1 MSNPSSRRDSLRLTA
16 DAGANTTSNPSP
28 NASPADTSRV
38 ATSLTAFN
46 SLQSESKQRGRSRIN
61 KFLRRNA
68 VAYLFLTPWLLGFLV
83 LTLYP
88 MVYSLGLSFT
98 DYDFTQP
105 DSTQWIGLGNYQ
117 KMFGSLFGQDEFTAS
132 TGEVIRVDP
141 YYLKSLT
148 VTFTYVFVSVPLKLI
163 FALAVAMLMNQK
175 LRGVSF
181 YRVVYYI
188 PTLLGGSVAIAVLW
202 RKLFEKDGLI
212 NGVLGALGF
221 VDLPSWITNPN
232 YALGTLIL
240 LTVWQFG
247 SSMIIFLA
255 GLKQIPEEYYDAASV
270 DGAGK
275 VRQFFSVTIPLLSP
289 VILFTLVIQTI
300 GAFQTFTQAY
310 IIGGGRGGV
319 LNSTLFYSL
328 HLYIQGWT
336 YHELGYASAMAWV
349 LLFIIGAIT
358 LLVFRSSRWWVS
370 YGVGE

>member
-1 MSNPSSRRDSLRLTA
+1 MRTGSGTGNL
-16 DAGANTTSNPSP
+16 
-28 NASPADTSRV
+28 
-38 ATSLTAFN
+38 F
-46 SLQSESKQRGRSRIN
+46 
-61 KFLRRNA
+61 RRNA
-68 VAYLFLTPWLLGFLV
+68 IAYMFLLPWIVGFLV
-83 LTLYP
+83 LTAYP
-88 MVYSLGLSFT
+88 MLYSLGLGFT
-98 DYDFTQP
+98 NYDFTQP
-105 DSTQWIGLGNYQ
+105 NSTQFIGLGNYQ
-117 KMFGSLFGQDEFTAS
+117 KMFGSVFGVSEFTAS
-132 TGEVIRVDP
+132 TGETMRVDP
-141 YYLKSLT
+141 YYMKSLS
-148 VTFTYVFVSVPLKLI
+148 VTLTYVFVSVPLKLI
-163 FALAVAMLMNQK
+163 FALAVAMLLNQK
-175 LRGVSF
+175 LKGVSF

-212 NGVLGALGF
+212 NGVLAAIGF
-221 VDLPSWITNPN
+221 TDLPSWITNPN
-232 YALGTLIL
+232 YALGTLVL

-275 VRQFFSVTIPLLSP
+275 VKQFFSITIPLLSP
-289 VILFTLVIQTI
+289 VILFTLVIQII

-349 LLFIIGAIT
+349 LLFIIGGIT